1 MCDKHEPELGA
12 AEMPKTYDPSVVED
26 RLYKKW
32 EESGYF
38 HSAPNPEKKPY
49 TIVIP
54 PPNITGQLHMGHA
67 LDETMQDILIRY
79 KRMCGY
85 ETLWL
90 PGTDHAS
97 IATEVKIVEKMAK
110 EGLTKQD
117 VGHEEFMRR
126 AWAWKDEFGGRI
138 VKQLRKLGSSCDW
151 ERERFPMD
159 EGCSKA
165 VQKVF
170 IDLYN
175 KGLIYRGDRIV
186 NWCPCCKT
194 AISNAEVEFE
204 EQPSNLWHVRY
215 DAPDGSYSIT
225 VATTR
230 PETILGDTGIAVN
243 PEDERY
249 ADIVGKTVVVPI
261 VGREIPI
268 VADSYVEKD
277 FGTGAVKI
285 TPSHD
290 PNDFEVGLRCNLP
303 QMCVFTEDGHINE
316 LGGKYRGLTTK
327 ECRKVFVEDLKEA
340 GNLVKIEPYTHNVGT
355 CYRCHSTIEPMVS
368 KQWFVAIKT
377 LAEPALK
384 AVEEGKIKFVPEKY
398 AQTYYNWMHNI
409 KDWCI
414 SRQLWWGHRIP
425 AYYCDACGETVV
437 AEHMPDKCPKCGA
450 PMRQDD
456 DVLDT
461 WFSSGMWPF
470 STLGW
475 PEQTEELKYYYPT
488 STLATGYDLIFFW
501 IARMIMFGIYA
512 MGEVPFRHVF
522 IHGMVRDE
530 LGRKMSKSLGNGIDP
545 LEIIRDYGAD
555 SLRFSLTA
563 GTAAGTDMRFN
574 IKKVEAARNFCNKV
588 YNASRFV
595 MMNLGDEPVGDID
608 MTALDV
614 ADKWILHRLNAVVA
628 EATANI
634 DSFDLNLAVEKVYS
648 FIWTELCD
656 WYIEMAK
663 PRLYGE
669 DEAAKRSVRAIL
681 VRVLSDSMKLL
692 HPFMPFITEDIYTR
706 LPGAEETIMLSAWP
720 KVREDFN
727 FPAEAECM
735 DGIMELVRSIR
746 NVRAEMNV
754 PPSKRAHMFIVTSER
769 NAAYCREC
777 APYFNK
783 LAGASDVTVQLDKAG
798 IAPDAVS
805 VVSAVGD
812 AFIPLNELIDIEK
825 ELARLDKEKQRVEG
839 EVKRAEG
846 KLSNQGFIAK
856 APEKVVEEERG
867 KLAANKAL
875 LEKIIARIA
884 ELKK

>member
-1 MCDKHEPELGA
+1 
-12 AEMPKTYDPSVVED
+12 MPKTYDPSIVED
-26 RLYKKW
+26 RLYQRW
-32 EESGYF
+32 EENGYF
-38 HSAPNPEKKPY
+38 DSDPDPEKKPY

-54 PPNITGQLHMGHA
+54 PPNVTGQLHMGHA

-79 KRMCGY
+79 KRMKGF

-97 IATEVKIVEKMAK
+97 IATEVKIVESLAK
-110 EGLTKQD
+110 EGLTKKD
-117 VGHEEFMRR
+117 LGRDEFMRR
-126 AWAWKDEFGGRI
+126 AWAWKEEYGGRI

-151 ERERFPMD
+151 RRERFTMD

-165 VQKVF
+165 VTKVF
-170 IDLYN
+170 VDLYN

-204 EQPSNLWHVRY
+204 EQASNLWHVRY
-215 DAPDGSYSIT
+215 DAPDKSYSIT

-243 PEDERY
+243 PKDERY
-249 ADIVGKTVVVPI
+249 TDLVGKTVVVPV

-268 VADSYVEKD
+268 VADSYVEMD

-290 PNDFEVGLRCNLP
+290 PNDFEVGIRTGLP
-303 QMCVFTEDGHINE
+303 RMCVFTEDGHINE
-316 LGGKYRGLTTK
+316 LGGRYAGLTTQ
-327 ECRKVFVEDLKEA
+327 ECRKVFVEDLKAA

-355 CYRCHSTIEPMVS
+355 CYRCHSTIEPLIS
-368 KQWFVAIKT
+368 KQWFVAIKD
-377 LAEPALK
+377 LAEPAIK
-384 AVEEGKIKFVPEKY
+384 AVEDGRIKFVPERY
-398 AQTYYNWMHNI
+398 AQTYFNWMYNI

-425 AYYCDACGETVV
+425 AWYCDDCGETVV
-437 AEHMPDKCPKCGA
+437 SETAPDKCPKCGG
-450 PMRQDD
+450 RLHQDE

-475 PEQTEELKYYYPT
+475 PEQTAELKYYYPT
-488 STLATGYDLIFFW
+488 STLSTGYDLVFFW
-501 IARMIMFGIYA
+501 IARMIMFGLYA
-512 MGEVPFRHVF
+512 MGDIPFDHVF

-563 GTAAGTDMRFN
+563 GTAAGTDMRFQ

-595 MMNLGDEPVGDID
+595 MMNLGSEPVGEID
-608 MTALDV
+608 MTKLDV
-614 ADKWILHRLNAVVA
+614 ADKWILSRLNAVVK
-628 EATANI
+628 EETANI
-634 DSFDLNLAVEKVYS
+634 ESFDLNLAVEKIYS

-669 DEAAKRSVRAIL
+669 DEDAKKNVRAIL

-706 LPGAEETIMLSAWP
+706 LPGSAETIMRESWP
-720 KVREDFN
+720 EYEESFGFAK
-727 FPAEAECM
+727 EAECM
-735 DGIMELVRSIR
+735 DGIMELVRAIR

-754 PPSKRAHMFIVTSER
+754 PPAKRAHMFIVTNEA
-769 NAAYCREC
+769 NAPYCREA

-783 LAGASDVTVQLDKAG
+783 LAGASEVTVQLDKTG

-825 ELARLDKEKQRVEG
+825 ELTRLDKERARVEG
-839 EVKRAEG
+839 EIKRAEG
-846 KLSNQGFIAK
+846 KLNNPGFIAK
-856 APEKVVEEERG
+856 APEKVVEEERA
-867 KLAANKAL
+867 KLKSSKELMEKL
-875 LEKIIARIA
+875 LARIA

>member
-1 MCDKHEPELGA
+1 MCEQHKEGIN
-12 AEMPKTYDPSVVED
+12 EMPKTYDPSIVED

-38 HSAPNPEKKPY
+38 HSAPNPDRKPY

-79 KRMCGY
+79 KRMSGF

-97 IATEVKIVEKMAK
+97 IATEVKIVQRMAA

-117 VGHEEFMRR
+117 VGRAEFLRR

-138 VKQLRKLGSSCDW
+138 VSQLRKLGSSCDW
-151 ERERFPMD
+151 ARERFTMD

-170 IDLYN
+170 IDLYR

-243 PEDERY
+243 PNDERY
-249 ADIVGKTVVVPI
+249 TDIVGKTVVVPV

-268 VADSYVEKD
+268 VADEYVEMD

-290 PNDFEVGLRCNLP
+290 PNDFEVGLRCGLP

-316 LGGKYRGLTTK
+316 LGGRYCGLTTK
-327 ECRKVFVEDLKEA
+327 ECRKVFVDDLKAA

-355 CYRCHSTIEPMVS
+355 CYRCHTTIEPMVS

-377 LAEPALK
+377 LAEPAIK
-384 AVEEGKIKFVPEKY
+384 AVESGRIKFVPERY
-398 AQTYYNWMHNI
+398 TQTYYNWMYNI

-425 AYYCDACGETVV
+425 AYYCGDCGETVV
-437 AEHMPDKCPKCGA
+437 SESAPEKCPKCGGH
-450 PMRQDD
+450 MHQDE

-475 PEQTEELKYYYPT
+475 PEKTEELKYYYPT

-501 IARMIMFGIYA
+501 IARMIMFGLYA
-512 MGEVPFRHVF
+512 MDDVPFDHVF

-545 LEIIRDYGAD
+545 LEIIKDYGAD

-563 GTAAGTDMRFN
+563 GTAAGTDMRFQ

-595 MMNLGDEPVGDID
+595 MMNLGEGGIGDID
-608 MTALDV
+608 MTELDI
-614 ADKWILHRLNAVVA
+614 ADKWILTRLNAVIKEV
-628 EATANI
+628 TSNL
-634 DSFDLNLAVEKVYS
+634 DSFDLNLAVEKIYS

-669 DEAAKRSVRAIL
+669 DEEAKKNVRAIL
-681 VRVLSDSMKLL
+681 VRVLGDSMKLL

-706 LPGAEETIMLSAWP
+706 LPGSGETIMLESWP
-720 KVREDFN
+720 KAGEGFE
-727 FPAEAECM
+727 FPAEAATM
-735 DGIMELVRSIR
+735 DGIMELVRAIR

-754 PPSKRAHMFIVTSER
+754 PPSKRAHMFIVT
-769 NAAYCREC
+769 NAENEQAVREA

-783 LAGASDVTVQLDKAG
+783 LAGASEVTVQPDKSG

-805 VVSAVGD
+805 VVSAIGD

-825 ELARLDKEKQRVEG
+825 ELARLEKERARVEG
-839 EVKRAEG
+839 EIKRAEG
-846 KLSNQGFIAK
+846 KLNNPGFMAK
-856 APEKVVEEERG
+856 APEKVVGEERA
-867 KLAANKAL
+867 KLAANKELMEKL
-875 LEKIIARIA
+875 LKRIE

>member
-1 MCDKHEPELGA
+1 MCEQHKNGVE
-12 AEMPKTYDPSVVED
+12 EMPKTYDPSIVED
-26 RLYKKW
+26 RLYQRW
-32 EESGYF
+32 EENGYF
-38 HSAPNPEKKPY
+38 DSDPDPEKKPY

-54 PPNITGQLHMGHA
+54 PPNVTGQLHMGHA

-79 KRMCGY
+79 KRMKGF

-97 IATEVKIVEKMAK
+97 IATEVKIVESLAK
-110 EGLTKQD
+110 EGLTKKD
-117 VGHEEFMRR
+117 LGRDEFMRR
-126 AWAWKDEFGGRI
+126 AWAWKEEYGGRI

-151 ERERFPMD
+151 RRERFTMD

-165 VQKVF
+165 VTKVF
-170 IDLYN
+170 VDLYN

-204 EQPSNLWHVRY
+204 EQASNLWHVRY
-215 DAPDGSYSIT
+215 DAPDKSYSIT

-243 PEDERY
+243 PKDERY
-249 ADIVGKTVVVPI
+249 TDLVGKTVVVPV

-268 VADSYVEKD
+268 VADSYVEMD

-290 PNDFEVGLRCNLP
+290 PNDFEVGIRTGLP
-303 QMCVFTEDGHINE
+303 RMCVFTEDGHINE
-316 LGGKYRGLTTK
+316 LGGRYAGLTTQ
-327 ECRKVFVEDLKEA
+327 ECRKVFVEDLKAA

-355 CYRCHSTIEPMVS
+355 CYRCHSTIEPLIS
-368 KQWFVAIKT
+368 KQWFVAIKD
-377 LAEPALK
+377 LAEPAIK
-384 AVEEGKIKFVPEKY
+384 AVEDGRIKFVPERY
-398 AQTYYNWMHNI
+398 AQTYFNWMYNI

-425 AYYCDACGETVV
+425 AWYCDDCGETVV
-437 AEHMPDKCPKCGA
+437 SETAPDKCPKCGG
-450 PMRQDD
+450 RLHQDE

-475 PEQTEELKYYYPT
+475 PEQTAELKYYYPT
-488 STLATGYDLIFFW
+488 STLSTGYDLVFFW
-501 IARMIMFGIYA
+501 IARMIMFGLYA
-512 MGEVPFRHVF
+512 MGDIPFDHVF

-563 GTAAGTDMRFN
+563 GTAAGTDMRFQ

-595 MMNLGDEPVGDID
+595 MMNLGSEPVGEID
-608 MTALDV
+608 MTKLDV
-614 ADKWILHRLNAVVA
+614 ADKWILSRLNAVVK
-628 EATANI
+628 EETANI
-634 DSFDLNLAVEKVYS
+634 ESFDLNLAVEKIYS

-669 DEAAKRSVRAIL
+669 DEDAKKNVRAIL

-706 LPGAEETIMLSAWP
+706 LPGSAETIMRESWP
-720 KVREDFN
+720 EYEESFGFAK
-727 FPAEAECM
+727 EAECM
-735 DGIMELVRSIR
+735 DGIMELVRAIR

-754 PPSKRAHMFIVTSER
+754 PPAKRAHMFIVTNEA
-769 NAAYCREC
+769 NAPYCREA

-783 LAGASDVTVQLDKAG
+783 LAGASEVTVQLDKTG

-825 ELARLDKEKQRVEG
+825 ELTRLDKERARVEG
-839 EVKRAEG
+839 EIKRAEG
-846 KLSNQGFIAK
+846 KLNNPGFIAK
-856 APEKVVEEERG
+856 APEKVVEEERA
-867 KLAANKAL
+867 KLKSSKELMEKL
-875 LEKIIARIA
+875 LARIA

>member
-1 MCDKHEPELGA
+1 MCEQHKHDP
-12 AEMPKTYDPSVVED
+12 AEMPKTYDPSAVED
-26 RLYKKW
+26 RLYRHW
-32 EESGYF
+32 EEAGYF
-38 HSAPNPEKKPY
+38 KSSPNPDKKPY
-49 TIVIP
+49 TVVIP
-54 PPNITGQLHMGHA
+54 PPNVTGQLHMGHA
-67 LDETMQDILIRY
+67 LDETMQDILVRY
-79 KRMCGY
+79 KRMSGY
-85 ETLWL
+85 ETLWV

-97 IATEVKIVEKMAK
+97 IATEVKIVEQMAK
-110 EGLTKQD
+110 EGLTKKD
-117 VGHEEFMRR
+117 VGYDGFMKR
-126 AWAWKDEFGGRI
+126 AWAWKEEYGGRI
-138 VKQLRKLGSSCDW
+138 VNQLRKLGSSCDW
-151 ERERFPMD
+151 DRERFTMD
-159 EGCSKA
+159 EGCSRA
-165 VQKVF
+165 VTKVF
-170 IDLYN
+170 VDLYK

-215 DAPDGSYSIT
+215 DAPDKSYSIT

-243 PEDERY
+243 PKDERY
-249 ADIVGKTVVVPI
+249 ADIVGKTVVIPV

-268 VADSYVEKD
+268 VADEYVEMD

-290 PNDFEVGLRCNLP
+290 PNDFEVGIRCGLP
-303 QMCVFTEDGHINE
+303 RMCVFTEDGHINE
-316 LGGKYRGLTTK
+316 LGGKYEGLTTK

-340 GNLVKIEPYTHNVGT
+340 GALVKIEPYSHNVGT
-355 CYRCHSTIEPMVS
+355 CYRCHTTIEPMVS
-368 KQWFVAIKT
+368 KQWFVSIKT
-377 LAEPALK
+377 LAEPAIK
-384 AVEEGKIKFVPEKY
+384 AVEEGRVKFVPERY
-398 AQTYYNWMHNI
+398 AQTYFNWMYNI

-425 AYYCDACGETVV
+425 AWYCDECGETVV
-437 AEHMPDKCPKCGA
+437 SEENVEFCPKCGA
-450 PMRQDD
+450 KLRPEQ

-475 PEQTEELKYYYPT
+475 PDKTPELKYYYPT
-488 STLATGYDLIFFW
+488 STLSTGYDLVFFW
-501 IARMIMFGIYA
+501 IARMIMFGLYV
-512 MGEVPFRHVF
+512 MDDVPFDHVF

-563 GTAAGTDMRFN
+563 GTAAGTDMRFQ

-595 MMNLGDEPVGDID
+595 MMNLGEGEIGDID
-608 MTALDV
+608 MASLDI
-614 ADKWILHRLNAVVA
+614 ADKWILSRLNAVIREV
-628 EATANI
+628 TANI
-634 DSFDLNLAVEKVYS
+634 DSFDLNLAVEKIYS

-669 DEAAKRSVRAIL
+669 NEDAKRGVRAIL

-706 LPGAEETIMLSAWP
+706 LPGAEETIMLSSWP
-720 KVREDFN
+720 KPIEGCDFTE
-727 FPAEAECM
+727 EAAAM

-754 PPSKRAHMFIVTSER
+754 PPAKRAHMYIVTSEA
-769 NAAYCREC
+769 NAPAVREA

-783 LAGASDVTVQLDKAG
+783 LAGASEAEVKLTKDG

-812 AFIPLNELIDIEK
+812 AFIPLNELIDVEK
-825 ELARLDKEKQRVEG
+825 ELARLDKERARTEG
-839 EVKRAEG
+839 EIKRAEG

-856 APEKVVEEERG
+856 APAKVIDEERA
-867 KLAANKAL
+867 KLSAAKEL
-875 LEKIIARIA
+875 LAKLEARIA